1 MVFWREPDSLE
12 NFVSCY
18 IKFNGWAGED
28 IRGTTARFAKIFRMG
43 SGTANRAMRRIIRRG
58 DWQFQWPISD
68 AQAKLARSYCRWLGF
83 DLKLIPTKH
92 PFQPIN
98 KINSDFISP
107 SVSPIKFPPEV
118 LNQLVELTG
127 NVSDAF
133 TIALYKINLS
143 GKTLG
148 LRHHISLGADFN
160 SELKFSFGKGP
171 IGMVAEKKLLLVE
184 ENYEDNPTTIDFYKE
199 KKGLKSYFISPVIH
213 KNLEGVLFIDSK
225 KSHGFPVK
233 QQKILSGL
241 ANQMAWHLNLERI
254 SPLSTT

>member
-1 MVFWREPDSLE
+1 M
-12 NFVSCY
+12 SCY

-28 IRGTTARFAKIFRMG
+28 VRGTTARFAKIFRMG
-43 SGTANRAMRRIIRRG
+43 SGTANRAMRRIIRGR

-92 PFQPIN
+92 SLQPNI
-98 KINSDFISP
+98 KINAAFIPPAISP
-107 SVSPIKFPPEV
+107 TKFAPEV
-118 LNQLVELTG
+118 LNQLIELTG

-148 LRHHISLGADFN
+148 LRHHISLSSDFN
-160 SELKFSFGKGP
+160 SELNFGFGKGP
-171 IGMVAEKKLLLVE
+171 IGMVAEKKLILVE
-184 ENYEDNPTTIDFYKE
+184 ENYENNPTTIDFYKE
-199 KKGLKSYFISPVIH
+199 KNDLKSYFIAPVIH

-225 KSHGFPVK
+225 KSHSFPIK

-241 ANQMAWHLNLERI
+241 ANQMAWHLNQERI
-254 SPLSTT
+254 SPLTHNLR

>member
-1 MVFWREPDSLE
+1 M
-12 NFVSCY
+12 SCY

-28 IRGTTARFAKIFRMG
+28 VRGTTTRFAKIFRMG
-43 SGTANRAMRRIIRRG
+43 PGTANRAMRRIIRSG
-58 DWQFQWPISD
+58 DWQFRWPISD

-92 PFQPIN
+92 PLQPNN
-98 KINSDFISP
+98 KINAAFIPPAISP
-107 SVSPIKFPPEV
+107 AKFTPEV

-148 LRHHISLGADFN
+148 LRHHISLSPDFK
-160 SELKFSFGKGP
+160 SELKFGFGKGP
-171 IGMVAEKKLLLVE
+171 VGMVAEKKLILIE
-184 ENYEDNPTTIDFYKE
+184 ENYENNPTTIDFYEE
-199 KKGLKSYFISPVIH
+199 KNGLKSYFIAPVIH
-213 KNLEGVLFIDSK
+213 KNLEGVLFVDSK
-225 KSHGFPVK
+225 KSYHFPIK

-241 ANQMAWHLNLERI
+241 VKQMAWHLNQERI
-254 SPLSTT
+254 SPLMHNLR

>member
-1 MVFWREPDSLE
+1 M
-12 NFVSCY
+12 SCY

-28 IRGTTARFAKIFRMG
+28 VRGTTARFAKIFRMG
-43 SGTANRAMRRIIRRG
+43 SGTANRAMRRIIRGG

-68 AQAKLARSYCRWLGF
+68 TQAKLARSYCRWLGF

-92 PFQPIN
+92 SLQPNI
-98 KINSDFISP
+98 KINAAFIPPTISP
-107 SVSPIKFPPEV
+107 TKFAPEV
-118 LNQLVELTG
+118 LNQLIELTG

-148 LRHHISLGADFN
+148 LRHHISLSADFN
-160 SELKFSFGKGP
+160 SELKFGFGKGP
-171 IGMVAEKKLLLVE
+171 IGMVAENKLLLVE
-184 ENYEDNPTTIDFYKE
+184 ENYENNPTTIDFYKE
-199 KKGLKSYFISPVIH
+199 KKNLKSYFIAPVIY

-225 KSHGFPVK
+225 KSYSFPIK

-241 ANQMAWHLNLERI
+241 ASQMAWHLNQERI
-254 SPLSTT
+254 SLLVHNLR

>member
-1 MVFWREPDSLE
+1 M
-12 NFVSCY
+12 SCY

-28 IRGTTARFAKIFRMG
+28 VRETTARFAKIFRMG
-43 SGTANRAMRRIIRRG
+43 SGTANRAMRRIIRSE
-58 DWQFQWPISD
+58 DWQFRWPISD

-92 PFQPIN
+92 PLQPNN
-98 KINSDFISP
+98 KINAAFIP
-107 SVSPIKFPPEV
+107 PAIPPAKFTPEI

-148 LRHHISLGADFN
+148 LRHHISLSADFN
-160 SELKFSFGKGP
+160 SELKFGFGKGP
-171 IGMVAEKKLLLVE
+171 IGMVAEKKLTLVE
-184 ENYEDNPTTIDFYKE
+184 ENYENNPTTIDFYKE
-199 KKGLKSYFISPVIH
+199 KNGLKGYFIAPVIH

-225 KSHGFPVK
+225 KSYSFPVK

-241 ANQMAWHLNLERI
+241 ANQMAWHLNQERI
-254 SPLSTT
+254 SPLMHNLR

>member
-1 MVFWREPDSLE
+1 M
-12 NFVSCY
+12 SCY

-28 IRGTTARFAKIFRMG
+28 VRGTTARFAKIFRMG
-43 SGTANRAMRRIIRRG
+43 SGTANRAMRRIIRGG

-92 PFQPIN
+92 FLQPNN
-98 KINSDFISP
+98 KINA
-107 SVSPIKFPPEV
+107 VSTYPAIPPAKFAPEV
-118 LNQLVELTG
+118 LYQLVELTG

-148 LRHHISLGADFN
+148 LRHHISLSADFN

-171 IGMVAEKKLLLVE
+171 IGMVAENKLLLVE
-184 ENYEDNPTTIDFYKE
+184 ENYENNPTTIDFYKE
-199 KKGLKSYFISPVIH
+199 KKNLKSYFIAPVIH

-225 KSHGFPVK
+225 KSHSFPVK

-241 ANQMAWHLNLERI
+241 ANQMAWHLNQERI
-254 SPLSTT
+254 SPLTHNLR

>member
-1 MVFWREPDSLE
+1 M
-12 NFVSCY
+12 SCY

-28 IRGTTARFAKIFRMG
+28 VRGTTTRFAKIFRMG
-43 SGTANRAMRRIIRRG
+43 PGTANRAMRRIIRSG
-58 DWQFQWPISD
+58 DWQFRWPISD

-92 PFQPIN
+92 PLQPNN
-98 KINSDFISP
+98 KINAAFIPPAISP
-107 SVSPIKFPPEV
+107 AKFTPEI

-148 LRHHISLGADFN
+148 LRHHISLSADFN
-160 SELKFSFGKGP
+160 SELKFGFGKGL
-171 IGMVAEKKLLLVE
+171 IGMVAEKKLILIE
-184 ENYEDNPTTIDFYKE
+184 ENYENNPTTIDFYEE
-199 KKGLKSYFISPVIH
+199 KNGLKSYFIAPVIH
-213 KNLEGVLFIDSK
+213 KNLEGVLFVDSK
-225 KSHGFPVK
+225 KSYHFPIK

-241 ANQMAWHLNLERI
+241 VKQMAWHLNQERI
-254 SPLSTT
+254 SPLMHNLR

>member
-1 MVFWREPDSLE
+1 
-12 NFVSCY
+12 
-18 IKFNGWAGED
+18 
-28 IRGTTARFAKIFRMG
+28 MG
-43 SGTANRAMRRIIRRG
+43 SGTANRAMRRIIRDG

-92 PFQPIN
+92 SLQPNI
-98 KINSDFISP
+98 KINAAFIPPTISP
-107 SVSPIKFPPEV
+107 TKFAPEV

-148 LRHHISLGADFN
+148 LRHHISLSTDFN
-160 SELKFSFGKGP
+160 SELKFGFGKGP
-171 IGMVAEKKLLLVE
+171 IGMVAENKLLLVE
-184 ENYEDNPTTIDFYKE
+184 ENYENNPTTIDFYKE
-199 KKGLKSYFISPVIH
+199 KKNLKSYFIAPVIY

-225 KSHGFPVK
+225 KSHAFPVK

-241 ANQMAWHLNLERI
+241 ANQMAWHLNQERM
-254 SPLSTT
+254 SPLMQNLR

>member
-1 MVFWREPDSLE
+1 M
-12 NFVSCY
+12 SCY

-28 IRGTTARFAKIFRMG
+28 VCGTTARFAKIFKMG
-43 SGTANRAMRRIIRRG
+43 SGTANRAMRRIIRGG

-92 PFQPIN
+92 SLQPNIKTN
-98 KINSDFISP
+98 AAFIPPAISP
-107 SVSPIKFPPEV
+107 TKFSPEV

-127 NVSDAF
+127 NASDAF

-148 LRHHISLGADFN
+148 LRHHISLSADFN
-160 SELKFSFGKGP
+160 SELKFGFGKGP
-171 IGMVAEKKLLLVE
+171 IGMVAENKLLLVE
-184 ENYEDNPTTIDFYKE
+184 ENYENNPTTIDFYKE
-199 KKGLKSYFISPVIH
+199 KKNLKSSFIAPVIY

-225 KSHGFPVK
+225 KSYAFPIK

-241 ANQMAWHLNLERI
+241 ANQMAWHLNQERMF
-254 SPLSTT
+254 PLMQNLR

>member
-1 MVFWREPDSLE
+1 M
-12 NFVSCY
+12 SCY

-28 IRGTTARFAKIFRMG
+28 VRGTTTRFAKIFRMG
-43 SGTANRAMRRIIRRG
+43 PGTANRAMRRIIRSG
-58 DWQFQWPISD
+58 DWQFRWPISD

-92 PFQPIN
+92 PLQPNN
-98 KINSDFISP
+98 KINAAFIPPAISP
-107 SVSPIKFPPEV
+107 AKFTPEV

-148 LRHHISLGADFN
+148 LRHHISLSADFN
-160 SELKFSFGKGP
+160 SELKFGFGKGL
-171 IGMVAEKKLLLVE
+171 IGMVAEKKLILIE
-184 ENYEDNPTTIDFYKE
+184 ENYENNPTTIDFYEE
-199 KKGLKSYFISPVIH
+199 KNGLKSYFIAPVIH
-213 KNLEGVLFIDSK
+213 KNLEGVLFVDSK
-225 KSHGFPVK
+225 KSYHFPIK

-241 ANQMAWHLNLERI
+241 VKQMAWHLNQERI
-254 SPLSTT
+254 SPLMHNLR